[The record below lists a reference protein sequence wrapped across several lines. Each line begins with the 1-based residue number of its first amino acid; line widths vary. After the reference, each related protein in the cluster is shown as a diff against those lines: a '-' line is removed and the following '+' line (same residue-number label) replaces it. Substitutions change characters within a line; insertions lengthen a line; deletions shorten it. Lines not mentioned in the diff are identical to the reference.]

1 MSIQVN
7 FYSIW
12 TGSSIS
18 LTKIKKREERKNL
31 TEEKNTWDRYSLAVS
46 QVAVFSIEQFYL
58 M

>member
-7 FYSIW
+7 FYSFW

-31 TEEKNTWDRYSLAVS
+31 TEEKNTWDR
-46 QVAVFSIEQFYL
+46 
-58 M
+58 